1 MANTIASRVYR
12 DKYRSATL
20 DTLLRGAMVSESI
33 TAVDRSNNLRIQSPY
48 SSTPTV
54 VVQALAG
61 TYSPADFT
69 TTDDVLTVTDE
80 FIVAEHIHDFQES
93 LTQFDLFAARTEQMA
108 FNVAKKIDEFV
119 LNNLCENGTGT
130 YTTPAGGFATAANVN
145 EIFANI
151 NSQVDG
157 YSDSYNGKFVV
168 LENTDMVG
176 LYQAGATNGFTFA
189 DNVLNNGKVGQWMG
203 VDIYVVRTGTFTD
216 ATVGTVTWTNAGHRV
231 AGVKNVATTALPG
244 GIKTEEKMVSGKTGM
259 EVATYGY
266 VGVKLWAPKVTLVI
280 DITLA

>member
-1 MANTIASRVYR
+1 MANTIAARVYR

-20 DTLLRGAMVSESI
+20 DTLLRGAMVSEAI
-33 TAVDRSNNLRIQSPY
+33 TSVDRSNNLRIQSPY

-80 FIVAEHIHDFQES
+80 FIVGEHIHDFQES

-119 LNNLCENGTGT
+119 LNNLCEDGTGT

-157 YSDSYNGKFVV
+157 FSDSYNGKFVV

-189 DNVLNNGKVGQWMG
+189 DNVLNNGRVGQWMG

-216 ATVGTVTWTNAGHRV
+216 ATVGTKTWTNAGHRV
-231 AGVKNVATTALPG
+231 AGVKNMATVALPG
-244 GIKTEEKMVSGKTGM
+244 GTKTEEKMVSGKTGM

-266 VGVKLWAPKVTLVI
+266 VGFKLWAPKVTLVI